1 VEWKGGDGDIPD
13 LGVPV
18 RVGEELPIPSEV
30 SYVYKEITADTVQ
43 RSF

>member
-1 VEWKGGDGDIPD
+1 VEWKGEDCDVPD

-18 RVGEELPIPSEV
+18 KVGEELPIPSEV
-30 SYVYKEITADTVQ
+30 SYEYKEITTDTVQ